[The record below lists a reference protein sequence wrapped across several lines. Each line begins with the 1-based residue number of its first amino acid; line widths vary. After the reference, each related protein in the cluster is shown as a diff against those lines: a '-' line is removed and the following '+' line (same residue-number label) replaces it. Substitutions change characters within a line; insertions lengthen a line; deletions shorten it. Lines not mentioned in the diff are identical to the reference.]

1 MDLDM
6 LDERYNY
13 DFTNLTTDGKDFKR
27 GSGTY
32 QRLYGWKRIAIKVT
46 GSTEET
52 QVGWEVSK
60 ADSGRGALL
69 VSSRSP
75 TTAQGRMLQRK
86 LLLPLI
92 KVVCLG

>member
-1 MDLDM
+1 M

-46 GSTEET
+46 GITEET

-69 VSSRSP
+69 VISRSP
-75 TTAQGRMLQRK
+75 TPHK
-86 LLLPLI
+86 SSLLRIILFCSALLSI
-92 KVVCLG
+92 TIIII